1 MTLQEIEQQWQ
12 EAAGNAELQQ
22 EVWEDLGWR
31 AHGWFQACRA
41 AMANNDRLTIDG
53 WLERPS
59 AVQHACLQFDPT
71 PEGAVARAHLRCA
84 QAILRTPRSAPHA
97 PDPEAVLQ
105 TLQAAGVDLTEPS
118 VNWWRD
124 LLYKLQTPDPE
135 SARPPLDVL
144 RDDLKVGLVEVDG
157 SQERGEV
164 AQLTL
169 ELMAAGQGKLYPDI
183 ALAFVRRDVE
193 YCAAEQ
199 AVCSYLR
206 TAGVWPAAWDV
217 RWKITRPDEAP
228 LLTLAGGSSSAALGL
243 GLAKLFAQQ
252 GAPPL
257 FEHIKTLSLNRL
269 LMTAS
274 CTAAGTLEPVTA
286 VRAKL
291 AALRASSE
299 IRCVILAAA
308 QREREAFVEDAARGF
323 TILWASTLQDAVQ
336 QLADYVHHL
345 PDPFR
350 PLRPFQ
356 EEDARY
362 FCGREEESARLYR
375 KVEQSRYVF
384 LEGPSGSGKSSLVFA
399 GLLPQLR
406 QAKDW
411 AILHC
416 RPADQAFDDLQQA
429 LFQQFPPPLNAASQ
443 SHTRLESVQATAHNR
458 FVRALRHASTQPV
471 MLIIDQFEALFD
483 MSSATRESDRFLEA
497 LLRLVQ
503 SDLPCTVLVIFRT
516 DVHNSVFVAGGR
528 KAELYRQFREE
539 QMIQGLPQ
547 MTGDQLLTTLKRQAA
562 VAGFELESGLLENLV
577 NDIKFES
584 EAPEASRLPLLQVA
598 LSGLVQESKK
608 GYTATLTHRDYRAL
622 GDVNAIV
629 TRYADQ
635 VIDTIAQEA
644 QRPPTEV
651 MGYVKYIFLRLV
663 RLEAHKASPRVA
675 TRRDFTSDHV
685 SLLHQL
691 QAAQLVII
699 HPRAAGQD
707 PDEDTIEVAHSALIR
722 HWKRLQTWI
731 QEEQAFLT
739 WRAPFTQ
746 ALEHWKRHEQQEA
759 YLLPAGQLPEAQAMS
774 QAHQEELT
782 VDEKAFL
789 QQSVQYRRFFWRT
802 VGYTIVF
809 GMMWR
814 ELFYRLFGSFLQPLP
829 PWEGTLSPEVWNG
842 AMGASF
848 GALFVLAA
856 LEGPARASRLRR
868 LPQEIWLLAT
878 GLCWGL
884 AVLVMISLAYNAESR
899 EKIGWVQ
906 SHVQYAFII
915 TGLGWSTGLALGEAL
930 WKRLTTYRAGA
941 EVPILW
947 RFLSQVSLIGLM
959 SMVPPFVLLR
969 VLPHIPTAEILTR
982 AWGECLGQGAIAA
995 SCLFFYYGFRW
1006 GLWDKLWAQLWPSR
1020 NPLHHAP
1027 TSVR

>member
-1 MTLQEIEQQWQ
+1 
-12 EAAGNAELQQ
+12 
-22 EVWEDLGWR
+22 
-31 AHGWFQACRA
+31 
-41 AMANNDRLTIDG
+41 
-53 WLERPS
+53 
-59 AVQHACLQFDPT
+59 
-71 PEGAVARAHLRCA
+71 
-84 QAILRTPRSAPHA
+84 
-97 PDPEAVLQ
+97 VLQ
-105 TLQAAGVDLTEPS
+105 
-118 VNWWRD
+118 
-124 LLYKLQTPDPE
+124 
-135 SARPPLDVL
+135 
-144 RDDLKVGLVEVDG
+144 DDLKVGLVEVDG

-164 AQLTL
+164 AKLTL

-183 ALAFVRRDVE
+183 ALAFVKRDAE

-199 AVCSYLR
+199 DACSYLR
-206 TAGVWPAAWDV
+206 TAGGWPAEWDV
-217 RWKITRPDEAP
+217 RWKITRPEEAP
-228 LLTLAGGSSSAALGL
+228 LLTLAGRSASGALGV
-243 GLAKLFAQQ
+243 GLAKLFVQQ

-257 FEHIKTLSLNRL
+257 FEHLSTLSLNRL
-269 LMTAS
+269 LITAS
-274 CTAAGTLEPVTA
+274 CTATGTLEPVTA

-291 AALRASSE
+291 DALHASPE

-308 QREREAFVEDAARGF
+308 QREREAFIEDATRGF
-323 TILWASTLQDAVQ
+323 TIFWAATLQDAVQ

-429 LFQQFPPPLNAASQ
+429 LFQQFPPPQNAAAQSQ
-443 SHTRLESVQATAHNR
+443 TRVESVQATAHNR

-483 MSSATRESDRFLEA
+483 MSSETRESDRFLEA

-503 SDLPCTVLVIFRT
+503 SDLPCTVLVIFRA
-516 DVHNSVFVAGGR
+516 DVHNSVLVAGGR
-528 KAELYRQFREE
+528 KAELYSQLRDDHS
-539 QMIQGLPQ
+539 IQALPQ
-547 MTGDQLLTTLKRQAA
+547 MTGDKLLTTLKRQAA
-562 VAGFELESGLLENLV
+562 AAGFELESGLLENLV
-577 NDIKFES
+577 DDLKFES

-598 LSGLVQESKK
+598 LSELVQESKK

-622 GDVNAIV
+622 GDVNDIV
-629 TRYADQ
+629 TRYADK

-651 MGYVKYIFLRLV
+651 VGHVKYIFLRLV
-663 RLEAHKASPRVA
+663 RLEAQKASPQVA

-699 HPRAAGQD
+699 HPRAAGQNTN
-707 PDEDTIEVAHSALIR
+707 EDTIEVAHPALIR
-722 HWKRLQTWI
+722 HWSRLQTWI
-731 QEEQAFLT
+731 QQGQAFLT
-739 WRAPFTQ
+739 WRAPFDQ
-746 ALEHWKRHEQQEA
+746 AIEHWKRHEQQEA

-782 VDEKAFL
+782 VDEKEFL
-789 QQSVQYRRFFWRT
+789 KKSVQYRRFFWRT
-802 VGYTIVF
+802 VGYTVVL
-809 GMMWR
+809 GMIWR

-842 AMGASF
+842 AMGAFF
-848 GALFVLAA
+848 GALLVIAA
-856 LEGPARASRLRR
+856 LEGAAKTPLLHR
-868 LPQEIWLLAT
+868 LPKELLLLST
-878 GLCWGL
+878 GLFWGL
-884 AVLVMISLAYNAESR
+884 AVLVFVSFAYNAESE
-899 EKIGWVQ
+899 EKIGWMQ
-906 SHVQYAFII
+906 SHVRYAFII

-930 WKRLTTYRAGA
+930 WKRIATYIPGA
-941 EVPILW
+941 SVPVLW
-947 RFLSQVSLIGLM
+947 RFLSQIGMVGLM
-959 SMVPPFVLLR
+959 STVPPFVLVR
-969 VLPHIPTAEILTR
+969 VLTNIPSAEILTR
-982 AWGECLGQGAIAA
+982 AWGESLGQGTIAA
-995 SCLFFYYGFRW
+995 SVLFFYYGFRW
-1006 GLWDKLWAQLWPSR
+1006 GLWDKLLAQLWPSR
-1020 NPLHHAP
+1020 NPMHNAP
-1027 TSVR
+1027 ASVR